1 MRDLV
6 HEIQTF
12 NAGRDPE
19 RLALKY
25 TGMRSSPF
33 VFLRASCHLF
43 YSRLPDL
50 PVLVEAPSVWCCG
63 DLHLQNFGSYKGDN
77 RLVYFDLND
86 FDEAALAP
94 ASWDLL
100 RFLSSVLVG
109 ADAMAVKKAG
119 AIALC
124 DAFLD
129 AYRATLV
136 SGKAGW
142 IERETASG
150 LIGDLLGGLRGR
162 LRPAF
167 LDGRTQ
173 LKGKQRHLRLD
184 NGKALP
190 VDDAQRERVT
200 KLIDDF
206 AATRDEPGFY
216 EVLDVARRI
225 AGSGSLGVARF
236 VILVR
241 GKGSPDGNYLLDLK
255 EALPSSLMPFLA
267 TPQPRW
273 KSEAARVVEVQRR
286 MQAVSMAFLQPV
298 TFGERSFMLRAL
310 QPAEDRVRLDASR
323 SGPEAI
329 AEVMR
334 SMGGIVAS
342 AQLRSSGRDG
352 SASAD
357 ELIDFG
363 QAKWRKALLGAA
375 RDCAEQVGKD
385 WAAYC
390 TAYDDGAFSASA
402 QCPAAVVPQT
412 GADTPG

>member
-1 MRDLV
+1 MHDVV

-19 RLALKY
+19 RLAIKY
-25 TGMRSSPF
+25 KGMRSSPF
-33 VFLRASCHLF
+33 VFLRATCHLF

-50 PVLVEAPSVWCCG
+50 PLLAEAPPVWCCG

-77 RLVYFDLND
+77 RLVYFDIND
-86 FDEAALAP
+86 FDESALAP

-100 RFLSSVLVG
+100 RFLTGVLVG
-109 ADAMAVKKAG
+109 ADSMEVKKAG
-119 AIALC
+119 ALELC

-129 AYRATLV
+129 AYRDTLV
-136 SGKAGW
+136 SGKAVW

-150 LIGDLLGGLRGR
+150 LVGDLLDGLRGR

-167 LDGRTQ
+167 LDGRTE

-190 VDDAQRERVT
+190 VTDDQRERVT
-200 KLIDDF
+200 TLIDDF
-206 AATRDEPGFY
+206 AKTRDDPDFY
-216 EVLDVARRI
+216 DVLDVARRI
-225 AGSGSLGVARF
+225 AGSGSLGVDRF

-241 GKGSPDGNYLLDLK
+241 GKGAPDGNYLLDLK
-255 EALPSSLMPFLA
+255 EALPSSLLA
-267 TPQPRW
+267 HLDTPQPRW
-273 KSEAARVVEVQRR
+273 KSEAARVVDVQRR
-286 MQAVSMAFLQPV
+286 MQAVSMAFLHPV
-298 TFGERSFMLRAL
+298 TFGERSFMLRDL
-310 QPAEDRVRLDASR
+310 QPSEDRVSLDASR
-323 SGPEAI
+323 SSPVAI

-334 SMGGIVAS
+334 NMGRIVAS
-342 AQLRSSGRDG
+342 AQLRSGGRDG
-352 SASAD
+352 SAIAD

-375 RDCAEQVGKD
+375 RDCAGQVGKD
-385 WAAYC
+385 WEAYC
-390 TAYDDGAFSASA
+390 AAFDDGAFSASA
-402 QCPAAVVPQT
+402 QCPAAAGPQT